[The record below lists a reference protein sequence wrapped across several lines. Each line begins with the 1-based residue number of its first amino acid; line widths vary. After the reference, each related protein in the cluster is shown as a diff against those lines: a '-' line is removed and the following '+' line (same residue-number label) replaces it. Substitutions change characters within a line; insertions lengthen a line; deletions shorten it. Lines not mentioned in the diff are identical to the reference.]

1 MRNEE
6 TMCEGLLS
14 VVIPVYN
21 IRDYVERCVRSVL
34 AQPDVPLEVLIVDD
48 GSTDDSG
55 AVCDALAAEDSRVTV
70 IHKPNGGLSDARN
83 YGLCHAQGEYILFMD
98 GDDWLAENVCPGLL
112 QMALQDRA
120 DVVIGKAH
128 FLREEPVMTRWEE
141 AVEKNFTFHTVYTG
155 KEYLLK
161 CLQTGG
167 LRVEVGRHLYRTGFL
182 RANGLQFCKGILHE
196 DEEFTPRAIYFA
208 KRIRYVPIRVYNYLQ
223 HNGSFMGSYDPKRRS
238 DFVRAM
244 KSLTDFAARIEES
257 DPEGARLMRL
267 HVGKTMF
274 FACKQTIL
282 GRQGNAREMLRDAR
296 QRGVMP
302 LAFRKYNFR
311 HFLINRTPALFV
323 LYYRLHK
330 RR

>member
-120 DVVIGKAH
+120 DVVIGKVH

-196 DEEFTPRAIYFA
+196 DEEFTPRVLLQAQRVVLTGQEIYYYDNCRA
-208 KRIRYVPIRVYNYLQ
+208 GSITHAEGLSTRRVQHGYGRRCASRRY
-223 HNGSFMGSYDPKRRS
+223 
-238 DFVRAM
+238 
-244 KSLTDFAARIEES
+244 E
-257 DPEGARLMRL
+257 
-267 HVGKTMF
+267 
-274 FACKQTIL
+274 
-282 GRQGNAREMLRDAR
+282 
-296 QRGVMP
+296 P
-302 LAFRKYNFR
+302 LCGTCPC
-311 HFLINRTPALFV
+311 RTPAATTTASNWRCSKPGCARWSLPCPAGTTAAEKTKQQ
-323 LYYRLHK
+323 K
-330 RR
+330 RPCAPDGFRAQGRCIL

>member
-120 DVVIGKAH
+120 DVVIGKVH

-182 RANGLQFCKGILHE
+182 RANGRSSA
-196 DEEFTPRAIYFA
+196 RASCTRT
-208 KRIRYVPIRVYNYLQ
+208 KSSRR
-223 HNGSFMGSYDPKRRS
+223 GCCCRRS
-238 DFVRAM
+238 
-244 KSLTDFAARIEES
+244 
-257 DPEGARLMRL
+257 GW
-267 HVGKTMF
+267 
-274 FACKQTIL
+274 C
-282 GRQGNAREMLRDAR
+282 
-296 QRGVMP
+296 
-302 LAFRKYNFR
+302 
-311 HFLINRTPALFV
+311 
-323 LYYRLHK
+323 
-330 RR
+330 